1 MECRRQFLSA
11 SKIAKRH
18 RFKTRDNWNSLDQ
31 DAQLILRDEVAGLP
45 TALKDG
51 TTPAKQFDLLLLNAQ
66 TQLLSEDSKFA
77 ASTAK
82 IQRVSS
88 NLEELPN
95 IPSVSAQMELI
106 LDIQT
111 AEFWEGITLEILED
125 VRKRLRNLVE
135 LIEVPKRKTVFTN
148 FEDEIGQGQEISLP
162 GVSVGVDKDKFKMKV
177 RYFLE
182 EHKEHIS
189 LIKINRGETIT
200 PQDLSELERILLETG
215 TADQNF
221 LSSLEKEGGLGV
233 FLRSLIGLDR
243 TKIQMAFGT
252 FISENSLNSNQMEFV
267 DLIISSLSEN
277 GIIDPALF
285 YESIY

>member
-1 MECRRQFLSA
+1 M
-11 SKIAKRH
+11 
-18 RFKTRDNWNSLDQ
+18 DQ

-148 FEDEIGQGQEISLP
+148 FEDEIGQGQEFP
-162 GVSVGVDKDKFKMKV
+162 FQG
-177 RYFLE
+177 FL
-182 EHKEHIS
+182 
-189 LIKINRGETIT
+189 LAWIKIN
-200 PQDLSELERILLETG
+200 
-215 TADQNF
+215 
-221 LSSLEKEGGLGV
+221 
-233 FLRSLIGLDR
+233 LR
-243 TKIQMAFGT
+243 
-252 FISENSLNSNQMEFV
+252 
-267 DLIISSLSEN
+267 
-277 GIIDPALF
+277 
-285 YESIY
+285 